1 MYKRIL
7 VPLDGSELAEVA
19 LPYAE
24 ELAGRL
30 GSEITL
36 VHVYETADAQYERM
50 HQAYIQKMVEATKQ
64 GAERFLAKSKAKR
77 VKVKP
82 ALLVGHAAEEIV
94 DYADKENADLI
105 IIATHG
111 RSGISRWV
119 LGSVATKVLS
129 AAKRPVALIRAEGV
143 RDSAGEKGMIKK
155 ALVPLDGSRES
166 EAVIPYVEEL
176 ASGLEAEVVLL
187 HVTAPAYPVYIMPT
201 EPVQIPF
208 SEEEVQLLR
217 SKAEA
222 YLEDVGSALKGKGIN
237 TKLEVRFGGSADE
250 IIKVADEVG
259 ADLVAMST
267 HGRSGISRWAF
278 GSTADRVLHAG
289 NTPILLVRAS
299 SGSTD

>member
-1 MYKRIL
+1 MYRRIL

-36 VHVYETADAQYERM
+36 VHVYETAEAQYERM

-64 GAERFLAKSKAKR
+64 GAESFLAESKAKR
-77 VKVKP
+77 VNVKP

-111 RSGISRWV
+111 RSGIRRWV
-119 LGSVATKVLS
+119 LGSVAAKVLR
-129 AAKRPVALIRAEGV
+129 AAKRPVALIRAEGTR
-143 RDSAGEKGMIKK
+143 RDGGEKGMIKK
-155 ALVPLDGSRES
+155 ALVPLDGSKES
-166 EAVIPYVEEL
+166 EAVVPYVAEL
-176 ASGLEAEVVLL
+176 ASRLEAEVVLL
-187 HVTAPAYPVYIMPT
+187 HVMAPTYFVYSIPGETVQMPFAP
-201 EPVQIPF
+201 EDMERF
-208 SEEEVQLLR
+208 
-217 SKAEA
+217 KAEA
-222 YLEDVGSALKGKGIN
+222 EHYLETVIAALKHRGIN
-237 TKLEVRFGGSADE
+237 ARAEVAVGAAAEEIIRLADE
-250 IIKVADEVG
+250 AQADI
-259 ADLVAMST
+259 VAMST

-289 NTPILLVRAS
+289 NTPLLLVRAS